1 MAVSVS
7 DTCRHRTGRLRYSG
21 RTPAAPVGS
30 FWRAVGER
38 GAGWGLRLDGACRL
52 GATLSRGVG
61 RRAEGSDPEK
71 NVSIC
76 SILFHFVAEHRDFPG
91 GFGAVLE
98 RSRVR
103 RNGTLWARLE
113 QAHRRLRGPARR
125 TIEGRYER
133 ARGHTSTHVRGCQIS
148 GCSKMRGEKGVMG
161 PLDVGTWRDGGRSSI
176 RLGQPG
182 TTNSLHQA
190 TRFFLGQ
197 SFTRDTVPIT
207 VKPMRVYR
215 RPVATQK
222 TIASDSVAKSLQ
234 SESDSTVLP
243 NGMDVPRVPLLYP
256 RDSDYRIGDATR
268 GPSREGASAARAAA

>member
-1 MAVSVS
+1 M
-7 DTCRHRTGRLRYSG
+7 
-21 RTPAAPVGS
+21 
-30 FWRAVGER
+30 
-38 GAGWGLRLDGACRL
+38 
-52 GATLSRGVG
+52 
-61 RRAEGSDPEK
+61 
-71 NVSIC
+71 
-76 SILFHFVAEHRDFPG
+76 
-91 GFGAVLE
+91 
-98 RSRVR
+98 
-103 RNGTLWARLE
+103 E

-190 TRFFLGQ
+190 TAFSLGFSLGQ
-197 SFTRDTVPIT
+197 SFTRGTVPIT

-215 RPVATQK
+215 RPAATQK
-222 TIASDSVAKSLQ
+222 TIASDSVANHCNPSQ
-234 SESDSTVLP
+234 TQ
-243 NGMDVPRVPLLYP
+243 RCYP
-256 RDSDYRIGDATR
+256 MGWMSPVCLFCTPVTLTIGIGEDATR

>member
-1 MAVSVS
+1 M
-7 DTCRHRTGRLRYSG
+7 
-21 RTPAAPVGS
+21 
-30 FWRAVGER
+30 
-38 GAGWGLRLDGACRL
+38 
-52 GATLSRGVG
+52 
-61 RRAEGSDPEK
+61 
-71 NVSIC
+71 
-76 SILFHFVAEHRDFPG
+76 
-91 GFGAVLE
+91 
-98 RSRVR
+98 
-103 RNGTLWARLE
+103 E
-113 QAHRRLRGPARR
+113 QDHRRLRGPARR

-190 TRFFLGQ
+190 TAFSLGFSLGQ
-197 SFTRDTVPIT
+197 SFTRGTVPIT

-215 RPVATQK
+215 RLAATQK
-222 TIASDSVAKSLQ
+222 AIASDSVAKSLQ

-256 RDSDYRIGDATR
+256 RDSDYRIGEDATR
-268 GPSREGASAARAAA
+268 GPSRGGGGGRLLERLREADAILHFP

>member
-1 MAVSVS
+1 M
-7 DTCRHRTGRLRYSG
+7 
-21 RTPAAPVGS
+21 
-30 FWRAVGER
+30 
-38 GAGWGLRLDGACRL
+38 
-52 GATLSRGVG
+52 
-61 RRAEGSDPEK
+61 
-71 NVSIC
+71 
-76 SILFHFVAEHRDFPG
+76 
-91 GFGAVLE
+91 
-98 RSRVR
+98 
-103 RNGTLWARLE
+103 E

-161 PLDVGTWRDGGRSSI
+161 PLDVGTWRDGGRGSI

-190 TRFFLGQ
+190 TRFSLGQ

-243 NGMDVPRVPLLYP
+243 NGMDVPGVPLLYL
-256 RDSDYRIGDATR
+256 RDSDYRIGEDATR
-268 GPSREGASAARAAA
+268 GPSREGALAARAAA

>member
-7 DTCRHRTGRLRYSG
+7 DTCRHRTGQLRYSG

-38 GAGWGLRLDGACRL
+38 GAGWGLRLDGARRL

-91 GFGAVLE
+91 GFG
-98 RSRVR
+98 SRVR

-133 ARGHTSTHVRGCQIS
+133 ARDHTSTHVRGCQIS

-182 TTNSLHQA
+182 TTNSLHEA
-190 TRFFLGQ
+190 TAF
-197 SFTRDTVPIT
+197 
-207 VKPMRVYR
+207 
-215 RPVATQK
+215 
-222 TIASDSVAKSLQ
+222 SLQ

-256 RDSDYRIGDATR
+256 RDSDYRIGEDATR